1 MKKKISP
8 SKDELYDLYI
18 KQNLSQMALCQH
30 YDVCKEVLV
39 RWLKESDI
47 TKSIELQ
54 RACRDKTCVDKY
66 GTSVLSHVDSIKEK
80 RKQTCLEKYGG
91 NSSMSDPAVRKKIFD
106 QITAPLIP
114 YDELYQYYVVEQH
127 SMSEC
132 AKHFKLSAPTINK
145 QIKQYNMSKSKEQ
158 VCQDR
163 THTNMLK
170 YGVGYVTQL
179 PIIMEKM
186 KQTNL
191 LRYGVESV
199 MSSEKIKLKV
209 KENNLKK
216 YGVPVAAQA
225 HYGLKVYEI
234 ISNKDKFIEYIKN
247 NFDDKPSFAQVATK
261 LQIGPTI
268 IGKIVHSFNLEDLFN
283 PNSSQGELEIF
294 NLLKNWNITV
304 ELHNRTTLDGKEIDV
319 YCPELKLG
327 IEFNGDFWHSEAR
340 LPKNYHL
347 NKSLLAESKGIRI
360 IHIYEYEWND
370 PIKKEKIIALLRIAT
385 GNVERKIYARQCT
398 IKKITNKEAK
408 VLNDKIHL
416 QGHRNAQVTYGLYYK
431 DELVQLMSF
440 SKTKYNRNLKSD
452 NEWEIIRG
460 CPGSNNIVVGGV
472 SKLFKHF
479 VKDYQPEK
487 VFSYCDFNKFNGASY
502 EALGMTYIGM
512 TGPNKTWIIEGKGVP
527 RNPSRYKELKELASG
542 VVWGA
547 GSKKYE
553 ITFNYSIR

>member
-1 MKKKISP
+1 MKKKLAP
-8 SKDELYDLYI
+8 SREDLYELYI
-18 KQNLSQMALCQH
+18 IQNLSQEAVGQH
-30 YDVCKEVLV
+30 YGTHKKVAA
-39 RWLKESDI
+39 RWLKELDI
-47 TKSIELQ
+47 TKPVELQ
-54 RACRDKTCVDKY
+54 CACKDKTCIEKY
-66 GTSVLSHVDSIKEK
+66 GTSVISHVDSINEK
-80 RKQTCLEKYGG
+80 RRQTCLKQYGG

-114 YDELYQYYVVEQH
+114 YDELYQYYVVERH
-127 SMSEC
+127 SIQDC
-132 AKHFKLSAPTINK
+132 AKRFELSTTTIDK

-163 THTNMLK
+163 AHTNMMK
-170 YGVGYVTQL
+170 YGVNFTTQVHHND
-179 PIIMEKM
+179 
-186 KQTNL
+186 NL
-191 LRYGVESV
+191 RHILFNKEAFIQYIT
-199 MSSEKIKLKV
+199 SSFNYKPSFTEVSIKLKV
-209 KENNLKK
+209 SPPVLSNIVKEFDVDDLFDHSSSKAEVEILNLLQDW
-216 YGVPVAAQA
+216 GVNCILRERHQLN
-225 HYGLKVYEI
+225 GYEI
-234 ISNKDKFIEYIKN
+234 DI
-247 NFDDKPSFAQVATK
+247 
-261 LQIGPTI
+261 
-268 IGKIVHSFNLEDLFN
+268 
-283 PNSSQGELEIF
+283 
-294 NLLKNWNITV
+294 
-304 ELHNRTTLDGKEIDV
+304 

-327 IEFNGDFWHSEAR
+327 IEYNGDFWHSNHKKD
-340 LPKNYHL
+340 KNYHL
-347 NKSLLAESKGIRI
+347 DKSLLAESKGIRI

-398 IKKITNKEAK
+398 IKQITNKEAK

-452 NEWEIIRG
+452 DEWEIIRG

-479 VKDYQPEK
+479 VNDYHPKK

-502 EALGMTYIGM
+502 EALGMTCIGM
-512 TGPNKTWIIEGKGVP
+512 TGPDKTWIIEGKGVP
-527 RNPSRYKELKELASG
+527 RNPSKYKELKELASG

-553 ITFNYSIR
+553 ITFNHSN

>member
-1 MKKKISP
+1 MNKKLSP

-18 KQNLSQMALCQH
+18 TQNLSQEVVGQH
-30 YDVCKEVLV
+30 YGTHKKVVA
-39 RWLKESDI
+39 RWLKELDI
-47 TKSIELQ
+47 TKPVELQ
-54 RACRDKTCVDKY
+54 RACKDKTCIEKY
-66 GTSVLSHVDSIKEK
+66 GVSNTSQVESIKEK
-80 RKQTCLEKYGG
+80 RRQTCLKKYGG
-91 NSSMSDPAVRKKIFD
+91 NSSMADPEVRKKVFD

-114 YDELYQYYVVEQH
+114 YDELYQYYVVEKH
-127 SMSEC
+127 SMQDC
-132 AKHFKLSAPTINK
+132 AEHFNLSAPTINK

-158 VCQDR
+158 VCNDR
-163 THTNMLK
+163 AHTNMLK

-179 PIIMEKM
+179 PITMEKM
-186 KQTNL
+186 RQTNL
-191 LRYGVESV
+191 IRYGSESAMNNDKV
-199 MSSEKIKLKV
+199 KLKL

-225 HYGLKVYEI
+225 HYGPGVYEI
-234 ISNKDKFIEYIKN
+234 ISNKEKFREYIQS
-247 NFDDKPSFAQVATK
+247 NFEDKPSFAQVASK
-261 LQIGPTI
+261 LQVGSCTV
-268 IGKIVHSFNLEDLFN
+268 GKIAHSFNLEDLFN

-294 NLLKNWNITV
+294 NLLNSWNIMV
-304 ELHNRTTLDGKEIDV
+304 ELHNRIVLDGKEIDV

-347 NKSLLAESKGIRI
+347 DKSLLAESKGIRI

-385 GNVERKIYARQCT
+385 GNVERKIYARQCI

-416 QGHRNAQVTYGLYYK
+416 QGHRNAQVTYGLYYN

-452 NEWEIIRG
+452 DEWEIIRG

-479 VKDYQPEK
+479 VNDYHPKK

-512 TGPNKTWIIEGKGVP
+512 TGPDKTWIIEGKGIP
-527 RNPSRYKELKELASG
+527 RNPSKYKELKELASG

-553 ITFNYSIR
+553 ITFDYSN